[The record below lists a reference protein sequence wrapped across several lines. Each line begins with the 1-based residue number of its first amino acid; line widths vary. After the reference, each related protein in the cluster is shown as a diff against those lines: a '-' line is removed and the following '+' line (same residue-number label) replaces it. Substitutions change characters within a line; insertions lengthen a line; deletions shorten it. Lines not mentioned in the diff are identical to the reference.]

1 MRPLIGALLASAALG
16 MAFSSPALAQRKVI
30 IGNFGDPA
38 PYEAAV
44 ADGRFAKATGWTIE
58 WRKFSSGAEVNAAMA
73 SGAIVISELG
83 SVPLAAGASQG
94 VDYQLFLIGK
104 AIGASES
111 LIVRNGTGIDKP
123 ADLKGKKI
131 AVPVGSTAHFSL
143 MGALRMWKLADKD
156 VQVIGMSPPEIA
168 AAWSQNAI
176 DAAFIWEPVQGKLR
190 GNGKLMVTAGEVGK
204 AGYPTFNGWVV
215 NPKFAKDNRAGLL
228 GFVRVMN
235 EVNEDYTANKA
246 KWTADS
252 APVKAIA
259 SRLGT
264 TPEATV
270 ADLGGAAYPG
280 GQDQITADWLGG
292 GAAKYLKSTADFLK
306 SAGRIGTAAG
316 DYDKFVTAEFAKEA
330 AKDAAR

>member
-1 MRPLIGALLASAALG
+1 MKSLIHALLVGATVSLA
-16 MAFSSPALAQRKVI
+16 MACPAWAQQKVI

-38 PYEAAV
+38 PYEAAS
-44 ADGRFAKATGWTIE
+44 ADGRFQKATGWTIE
-58 WRKFSSGAEVNAAMA
+58 WRKFNSGAEVNAAMA
-73 SGAIVISELG
+73 SGAIQISELG

-111 LIVRNGTGIDKP
+111 LIVRNGAGIDKP

-143 MGALRMWKLADKD
+143 MGALKMWNLGDKD
-156 VQVIGMSPPEIA
+156 VQVIGMSPPEIG

-190 GNGKLMVTAGEVGK
+190 ANGKLMATAGDVGK

-215 NPKFAKDNRAGLL
+215 NTRFAQDNRAGLVN
-228 GFVRVMN
+228 FIKVMN

-259 SRLGT
+259 TRLGT
-264 TPEATV
+264 TPADIVANLDGAT
-270 ADLGGAAYPG
+270 YPG
-280 GQDQITADWLGG
+280 GKEQVTAEWLGG
-292 GAAKYLKSTADFLK
+292 GAEKFMKSTADFLK
-306 SAGRIGTAAG
+306 AAGRINNVSDSYA
-316 DYDKFVTAEFAKEA
+316 KFVNADLAKAAA
-330 AKDAAR
+330 AK

>member
-1 MRPLIGALLASAALG
+1 MKSLIHALLAGAAISL
-16 MAFSSPALAQRKVI
+16 ALTSPASAQQKVV

-38 PYEAAV
+38 PYEAAA
-44 ADGRFAKATGWTIE
+44 ADGRFQKATGWNIE
-58 WRKFSSGAEVNAAMA
+58 WRKFNSGAEVNAAMA

-94 VDYQLFLIGK
+94 VDYQLFLISK

-111 LIVRNGTGIDKP
+111 LIVRNGAGIEKP

-143 MGALRMWKLADKD
+143 MGALKMWHLGDKD
-156 VQVIGMSPPEIA
+156 VQVVGMSPPEIS

-190 GNGKLMVTAGEVGK
+190 ANGKLMTTAGDVGK

-215 NPKFAKDNRAGLL
+215 NKKFAQDNRAALV
-228 GFVRVMN
+228 GFIKVMN
-235 EVNEDYTANKA
+235 EVNEDYSANKA
-246 KWTADS
+246 KWTADA

-259 SRLGT
+259 MRVGAKPGEIL
-264 TPEATV
+264 
-270 ADLGGAAYPG
+270 ADLDGATYPSG
-280 GQDQITADWLGG
+280 KEQVSAEWLGG
-292 GAAKYLKSTADFLK
+292 GAAKFIKSTAEFLK
-306 SAGRIGTAAG
+306 SAGRINSVSDSYA
-316 DYDKFVTAEFAKEA
+316 KFVNADLAQAAVAK
-330 AKDAAR
+330 

>member
-1 MRPLIGALLASAALG
+1 
-16 MAFSSPALAQRKVI
+16 
-30 IGNFGDPA
+30 
-38 PYEAAV
+38 
-44 ADGRFAKATGWTIE
+44 
-58 WRKFSSGAEVNAAMA
+58 MA

-111 LIVRNGTGIDKP
+111 LIVRNGAGIDKP

-143 MGALRMWKLADKD
+143 MGALKMWNLGDKD
-156 VQVIGMSPPEIA
+156 VQVIGMSPPEIG

-190 GNGKLMVTAGEVGK
+190 ENGKLMVTAGDVGK

-215 NPKFAKDNRAGLL
+215 NTKFAQDNRAALVA
-228 GFVRVMN
+228 FIKVMN

-259 SRLGT
+259 ARLGT
-264 TPEATV
+264 TPAAIV
-270 ADLGGAAYPG
+270 ADLDGAVYPG
-280 GQDQITADWLGG
+280 GKDQVTPEWLGG
-292 GAAKYLKSTADFLK
+292 GAAKFMKATADFLK
-306 SAGRIGTAAG
+306 GAGRITSAA
-316 DYDKFVTAEFAKEA
+316 DSYTKYVNADLAKAAA
-330 AKDAAR
+330 AK

>member
-1 MRPLIGALLASAALG
+1 MKHIIKTFIFSASLLLTLSGQAW
-16 MAFSSPALAQRKVI
+16 AQKKVI

-38 PYEAAV
+38 PFEAAA
-44 ADGRFAKATGWTIE
+44 ADGRFEKATGWAIE
-58 WRKFSSGAEVNAAMA
+58 WRKFNSGAEVNAAMA
-73 SGAIVISELG
+73 SGAIQISELG

-111 LIVRNGTGIDKP
+111 LVVRNGAGIDKP

-143 MGALRMWKLADKD
+143 MGALKNWGLNDKD
-156 VQVIGMSPPEIA
+156 VQVVGMAPPEIA

-190 GNGKLMVTAGEVGK
+190 ANGKVMTTAGDVGK

-215 NPKFAKDNRAGLL
+215 SNKFAAENKASLVA
-228 GFVRVMN
+228 FVKVMN
-235 EVNEDYTANKA
+235 EINEDYTKNKA

-252 APVKAIA
+252 TAIQA
-259 SRLGT
+259 VAKRVGSN
-264 TPEATV
+264 PKDTV
-270 ADLGGAAYPG
+270 ADLDGATYPG
-280 GQDQITADWLGG
+280 AQDQVSDTWMGG
-292 GAAKYLKSTADFLK
+292 GAAKSMKLTADFLK
-306 SAGRIGTAAG
+306 GAGRITSASDSYAKYVNTEFVKAA
-316 DYDKFVTAEFAKEA
+316 A
-330 AKDAAR
+330 AK

>member
-1 MRPLIGALLASAALG
+1 MKSLIHALLAGATVSLALVC
-16 MAFSSPALAQRKVI
+16 PAWAQQKVI

-38 PYEAAV
+38 PYEAAS
-44 ADGRFAKATGWTIE
+44 ADGRFQKATGWTIE
-58 WRKFSSGAEVNAAMA
+58 WRKFNSGAEVNAAMA
-73 SGAIVISELG
+73 SGAIQISELG

-111 LIVRNGTGIDKP
+111 LIVRNGAGIDKP

-143 MGALRMWKLADKD
+143 MGALKMWGLGDKD
-156 VQVIGMSPPEIA
+156 VQVIGMSPPEIG
-168 AAWSQNAI
+168 AAWSQNAV

-190 GNGKLMVTAGEVGK
+190 ANGKLMTTAGDVGK

-215 NPKFAKDNRAGLL
+215 NTKFAQDNRAGLVN
-228 GFVRVMN
+228 FIKVMN

-252 APVKAIA
+252 AAVKAIA
-259 SRLGT
+259 TRLGT
-264 TPEATV
+264 TPADIV
-270 ADLGGAAYPG
+270 ADLDGATYPG
-280 GQDQITADWLGG
+280 GKDQVAPEWLGG
-292 GAAKYLKSTADFLK
+292 GAEKFMKSTADFLK
-306 SAGRIGTAAG
+306 GAGRITNAA
-316 DYDKFVTAEFAKEA
+316 DSYAKFVNADLAKAAA
-330 AKDAAR
+330 AK

>member
-1 MRPLIGALLASAALG
+1 MKNIMKTLLVGATISLTLAGQAW
-16 MAFSSPALAQRKVI
+16 AQKKVI

-38 PYEAAV
+38 PYEAA
-44 ADGRFAKATGWTIE
+44 AAEGRFEKATGWTIE

-73 SGAIVISELG
+73 SGAVVISELG

-111 LIVRNGTGIDKP
+111 LITRNGSGIEKP

-143 MGALRMWKLADKD
+143 MGALKNWGIADKE
-156 VQVIGMSPPEIA
+156 VQVIGMSPPEIN

-176 DAAFIWEPVQGKLR
+176 DAAFIWEPVQSKLR
-190 GNGKLMVTAGEVGK
+190 ANGKVMTTAGEVGK

-215 NPKFAKDNRAGLL
+215 NTKFAAENRAAMI
-228 GFVRVMN
+228 GFIKVMN
-235 EVNEDYTANKA
+235 DVNASYTKNKA
-246 KWTADS
+246 QWNADS

-259 SRLGT
+259 ARLGT
-264 TPEATV
+264 TPKEIV
-270 ADLGGAAYPG
+270 ADLDGATYPDG
-280 GQDQITADWLGG
+280 EEQITAEWLGG
-292 GAAKYLKSTADFLK
+292 GAAKSMKLTADFLK
-306 SAGRIGTAAG
+306 SAGRINASA
-316 DYDKFVTAEFAKEA
+316 DSYAKFVNADMAKAAA
-330 AKDAAR
+330 AK

>member
-1 MRPLIGALLASAALG
+1 MKSLIHTLFFGTAISLALAVPASA
-16 MAFSSPALAQRKVI
+16 QQKVI

-38 PYEAAV
+38 PYEAAS
-44 ADGRFAKATGWTIE
+44 ADGRFQKATGWNIE
-58 WRKFSSGAEVNAAMA
+58 WRKFNSGAEVNAAMA

-111 LIVRNGTGIDKP
+111 LIVRNGAGIDKP

-143 MGALRMWKLADKD
+143 MGALKMWNLGDKD
-156 VQVIGMSPPEIA
+156 VQVIGMSPPEIG

-190 GNGKLMVTAGEVGK
+190 ENGKLMVTAGDVGK

-215 NPKFAKDNRAGLL
+215 NTKFAQDNRAGLI
-228 GFVRVMN
+228 GFIKVMN

-259 SRLGT
+259 TRLGT
-264 TPEATV
+264 TPAAIV
-270 ADLGGAAYPG
+270 ADLDGAVYPG
-280 GQDQITADWLGG
+280 GKDQVTADWLGG
-292 GAAKYLKSTADFLK
+292 GAAKFMKSTADFLK
-306 SAGRIGTAAG
+306 GAGRITTVSDSYAKYVNADLAKAA
-316 DYDKFVTAEFAKEA
+316 A
-330 AKDAAR
+330 AK

>member
-1 MRPLIGALLASAALG
+1 MKSLIHTLFCGVAISL
-16 MAFSSPALAQRKVI
+16 ALAFPACAQQKVI

-38 PYEAAV
+38 PYEAAS
-44 ADGRFAKATGWTIE
+44 ADGRFQKATGWNIE
-58 WRKFSSGAEVNAAMA
+58 WRKFNSGAEVNAAMA

-111 LIVRNGTGIDKP
+111 LIVRNGAGIEKP

-143 MGALRMWKLADKD
+143 MGALKMWNLGDKD
-156 VQVIGMSPPEIA
+156 VQVIGMSPPEIG

-190 GNGKLMVTAGEVGK
+190 ENGKLMTTAGDVGK
-204 AGYPTFNGWVV
+204 AGFPTFNGWVV
-215 NPKFAKDNRAGLL
+215 NTKFAQENRAGLV
-228 GFVRVMN
+228 GFIKVMN
-235 EVNEDYTANKA
+235 DINEDYTKNKA

-252 APVKAIA
+252 AQVKAIA
-259 SRLGT
+259 TRLGT
-264 TPEATV
+264 TPV
-270 ADLGGAAYPG
+270 AIVSDLDGAVYPG
-280 GQDQITADWLGG
+280 GADQVSAEWLGG
-292 GAAKYLKSTADFLK
+292 GAAKFMKSTADFLK
-306 SAGRIGTAAG
+306 GAGRISNAA
-316 DYDKFVTAEFAKEA
+316 DSYAKFVNADYAKA
-330 AKDAAR
+330 AVAK

>member
-1 MRPLIGALLASAALG
+1 MKRLMNTLLAGATISLALLC
-16 MAFSSPALAQRKVI
+16 PAWAQQKVI

-38 PYEAAV
+38 PYEAAS
-44 ADGRFAKATGWTIE
+44 ADGRFQKATGWAIE
-58 WRKFSSGAEVNAAMA
+58 WRKFNSGAEVNAAMA

-111 LIVRNGTGIDKP
+111 LIVRNGAGIDKP

-143 MGALRMWKLADKD
+143 MGALKMWNLGDKD
-156 VQVIGMSPPEIA
+156 VQVIGMSPPEIG

-190 GNGKLMVTAGEVGK
+190 ENGKLMVTAGDVGK

-215 NPKFAKDNRAGLL
+215 NTKFAQENRAGLVA
-228 GFVRVMN
+228 FIKVMN

-246 KWTADS
+246 KWTAES

-259 SRLGT
+259 TRLGT
-264 TPEATV
+264 TPAGIV
-270 ADLGGAAYPG
+270 ADLDGATYPG
-280 GQDQITADWLGG
+280 GKDQITAEWLGG
-292 GAAKYLKSTADFLK
+292 GAAKFMKSTADFLK
-306 SAGRIGTAAG
+306 GAGRITTTADSYA
-316 DYDKFVTAEFAKEA
+316 KFVNADLAKAAA
-330 AKDAAR
+330 AK

>member
-1 MRPLIGALLASAALG
+1 MRSLIHTLFSGAAISL
-16 MAFSSPALAQRKVI
+16 ALAFPACAQQKVI

-38 PYEAAV
+38 PYEAAS
-44 ADGRFAKATGWTIE
+44 ADGRFQKATGWNIE
-58 WRKFSSGAEVNAAMA
+58 WRKFNSGAEVNAAMA

-111 LIVRNGTGIDKP
+111 LIVRNGAGIDKP

-143 MGALRMWKLADKD
+143 MGALKMWNLGDKD
-156 VQVIGMSPPEIA
+156 VQVVGMSPPEIG

-190 GNGKLMVTAGEVGK
+190 ENGKLMTTAGDVGK

-215 NPKFAKDNRAGLL
+215 NTKFAQENKAGLV
-228 GFVRVMN
+228 GFIKVMN
-235 EVNEDYTANKA
+235 EVNEDYTRNKA

-252 APVKAIA
+252 AQVKAIA
-259 SRLGT
+259 TRLGT
-264 TPEATV
+264 TPVAIV
-270 ADLGGAAYPG
+270 ADLAGAVYPG
-280 GQDQITADWLGG
+280 GADQISAEWLGG
-292 GAAKYLKSTADFLK
+292 GAAKFMKSTADFLK
-306 SAGRIGTAAG
+306 GAGRIANAADSYG
-316 DYDKFVTAEFAKEA
+316 KFVNADYAKA
-330 AKDAAR
+330 AVAK